1 MDLFLVKHNLEKN
14 YPVVQEETLPHPQRA
29 AVMVMLY
36 PKPKKI
42 HMLMTQRA
50 RHLKHHAGEMSFPG
64 GVFEEQDEDLMFT
77 ALRETEE
84 ELGIR
89 VEPENVLGR
98 LPIVNTRLGFEV
110 TPFVAVL
117 PSAPE
122 YEPAEEEVEEVLEIP
137 FTSLFATQQ
146 KEIGSKSAEEGVVYW
161 FRHHRIW
168 GASAKII
175 KQIGRLS
182 MYEISE

>member
-1 MDLFLVKHNLEKN
+1 
-14 YPVVQEETLPHPQRA
+14 
-29 AVMVMLY
+29 
-36 PKPKKI
+36 
-42 HMLMTQRA
+42 
-50 RHLKHHAGEMSFPG
+50 
-64 GVFEEQDEDLMFT
+64 
-77 ALRETEE
+77 
-84 ELGIR
+84 
-89 VEPENVLGR
+89 
-98 LPIVNTRLGFEV
+98 
-110 TPFVAVL
+110 
-117 PSAPE
+117 SAPE

-175 KQIGRLS
+175 KQIGHLS